1 MGKVEDRTTLM
12 TNDAEFTIN
21 RWKETVSPFQL
32 IYEDDRVVIFSA
44 KTQPGVYVPLS
55 IFVEEPA

>member
-1 MGKVEDRTTLM
+1 M